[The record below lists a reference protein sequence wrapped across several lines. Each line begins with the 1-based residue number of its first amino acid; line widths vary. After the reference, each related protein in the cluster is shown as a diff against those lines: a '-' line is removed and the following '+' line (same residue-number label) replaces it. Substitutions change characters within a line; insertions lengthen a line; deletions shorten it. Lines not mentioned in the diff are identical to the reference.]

1 MFPGRLGMLEEIIS
15 SDNPASTEWW
25 QSPKKMVHT
34 RLGGFD
40 RRWEPGKIWIMWQT
54 DQGDVGG
61 GCDVERMSECKW
73 KQTMSI
79 LDIGSEVGSK
89 EEQR

>member
-1 MFPGRLGMLEEIIS
+1 MG
-15 SDNPASTEWW
+15 
-25 QSPKKMVHT
+25 
-34 RLGGFD
+34 
-40 RRWEPGKIWIMWQT
+40 QT